1 MPFRTWVSSW
11 RSDGP
16 GCTSSEVQP
25 PDRLACGGIPELD
38 HACTGYL
45 GHPFK
50 NMDFETENDLP
61 PLLANTGRSV
71 YNQTSSYSILMLERR
86 YSHMMEKLLLWVV
99 FLPLS
104 SA

>member
-1 MPFRTWVSSW
+1 MRVI
-11 RSDGP
+11 
-16 GCTSSEVQP
+16 
-25 PDRLACGGIPELD
+25 DRRVEAEGE
-38 HACTGYL
+38 ASMSCTGYL

-99 FLPLS
+99 FSPLS
-104 SA
+104 SG